1 MTDALFSSCMTQQQ
15 NTYLQY
21 ARVDL
26 TTACGVQNTLDNVSI
41 THNTHKQM
49 LSEVRE
55 SSPTLTSQFPS
66 RKKKR
71 RENLNTTRTNS
82 HVSSPWRAISN
93 PDRFQA
99 IVIKCTHLSYYHLLL
114 LFNRFLFQV
123 ILARTA
129 KHCFVPRQAK
139 FSRTNNQPPRTMR
152 TRFSITVL
160 RLQCALICHSQ
171 Y

>member
-1 MTDALFSSCMTQQQ
+1 MLVECRTPC
-15 NTYLQY
+15 
-21 ARVDL
+21 
-26 TTACGVQNTLDNVSI
+26 NVSI
-41 THNTHKQM
+41 IITRYCTHKQL

-55 SSPTLTSQFPS
+55 SSPTLTSRFPS
-66 RKKKR
+66 RKKR

-114 LFNRFLFQV
+114 LFNRFLFQA